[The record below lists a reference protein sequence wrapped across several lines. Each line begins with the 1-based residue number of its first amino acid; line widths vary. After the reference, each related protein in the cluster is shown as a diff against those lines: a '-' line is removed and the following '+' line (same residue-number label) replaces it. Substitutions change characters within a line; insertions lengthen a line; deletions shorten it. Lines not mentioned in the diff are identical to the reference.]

1 MRRETYSN
9 GAMRAMAARPE
20 ELLLCPRHEA
30 QAFPTIA
37 AGTVS
42 QQDAIRVAQAKKFH
56 RAARAEAQ
64 RRPIMNRT
72 GKTILILGVL
82 LLAFSTALAD
92 TAWAQDAPAKP
103 ARKKRVAVFDFE
115 YGTVRSGVAALFGTD
130 VDVGKGIG
138 DLIVKRLV
146 QDGTYSVIERK
157 ALDKILAEQ
166 NFSTSDRAN
175 PASAAKIGK
184 ILGLDAIIIGSITQ
198 FGGENKNTK
207 VGGAGGGF
215 GGFGIGGFSKKSSKA
230 IVTVD
235 ARIVDIDTAEILAV
249 ADGKGESKR
258 ESTSLLGGGGSWG
271 GWGAGGVDMS
281 TSGFESTIIGE
292 AVKAAVD
299 QLSVGLVAGNTK
311 LQTRTIIVEGLV
323 AAVEPGIVVLNV
335 GNKSGIKVGDH
346 LSVERVTREIKDPAT
361 GQVIRRM
368 TNKLGVV
375 EVTEVDDISAVC
387 RIVSGADF
395 KVGDMA
401 KTVVQ

>member
-1 MRRETYSN
+1 M
-9 GAMRAMAARPE
+9 
-20 ELLLCPRHEA
+20 
-30 QAFPTIA
+30 
-37 AGTVS
+37 
-42 QQDAIRVAQAKKFH
+42 K
-56 RAARAEAQ
+56 
-64 RRPIMNRT
+64 RT
-72 GKTILILGVL
+72 TKTIFAFSAL
-82 LLAFSTALAD
+82 LLAFSMALAN

-184 ILGLDAIIIGSITQ
+184 ILGLDAMIIGSITQ

-230 IVTVD
+230 IVTID
-235 ARIVDIDTAEILAV
+235 ARIVDIDTAEILVA

-292 AVKAAVD
+292 AVKGAVD
-299 QLSVGLVAGNTK
+299 QLSVGLIAGNTK

-323 AAVEPGIVVLNV
+323 AAVESDVIVLNV
-335 GNKSGIKVGDH
+335 GVKTGIKVGDQ

-368 TNKLGVV
+368 TNKLGIVQ
-375 EVTEVDDISAVC
+375 VTEVDEVSAVC
-387 RIVSGADF
+387 KIVACTGF

-401 KTVVQ
+401 KTVTQ